1 MLLVENKM
9 HVEAGNTRN
18 IYMVSY
24 LFVRANDFLLD
35 DYFNDTL
42 VYMWPNLSKYSDIFD
57 WWRLNVDDLVSNQ
70 L

>member
-57 WWRLNVDDLVSNQ
+57 WWRLNDDDLVSNQ